1 MHINALMDAVVLEG
15 ADHLQAGTISHV
27 RQPGILVAAEIALED
42 PAIGCAVEQ
51 RAPSFQLLHPS
62 RGLLGMQL
70 GHAPVVEILPAAHG
84 VGEVDPPVVPVIHV
98 RHRRGDSALRHH
110 GVGFAQERLADHADL
125 HARRG
130 GFDRGPEAGPSCTD
144 HQDIMVERL
153 VLHQKILQSVQI
165 PIEQS
170 RM

>member
-1 MHINALMDAVVLEG
+1 M
-15 ADHLQAGTISHV
+15 
-27 RQPGILVAAEIALED
+27 AAEIPLED
-42 PAIGCAVEQ
+42 PAIGRPIEQ
-51 RAPSFQLLHPS
+51 GAPGLQLLHPS

-84 VGEVDPPVVPVIHV
+84 VGEVDAPVVPVIHV
-98 RHRRGDSALRHH
+98 RHRRGDPALRHH
-110 GVGFAQERLADHADL
+110 GVGFAQERLADHAHL
-125 HARRG
+125 HARG
-130 GFDRGPEAGPSCTD
+130 SGFDRRAEAGPSCTD